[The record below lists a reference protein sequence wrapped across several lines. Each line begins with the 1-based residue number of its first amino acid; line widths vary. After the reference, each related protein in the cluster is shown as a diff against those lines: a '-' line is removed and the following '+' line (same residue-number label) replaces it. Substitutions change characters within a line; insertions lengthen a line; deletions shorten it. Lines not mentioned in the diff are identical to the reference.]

1 MLHTSP
7 HFRPDLPIPQLLG
20 QGLNTVVRTPGNNVH
35 TARITS
41 GSLENQWRILSKKLQ
56 DCYNTGKRDL
66 KYHRKRYAR
75 MDILLKSR
83 KPIANYIHERAQSTC
98 QLPVNDMECARER
111 GIGIIKKFSG
121 I

>member
-1 MLHTSP
+1 
-7 HFRPDLPIPQLLG
+7 
-20 QGLNTVVRTPGNNVH
+20 
-35 TARITS
+35 
-41 GSLENQWRILSKKLQ
+41 
-56 DCYNTGKRDL
+56 
-66 KYHRKRYAR
+66 

-83 KPIANYIHERAQSTC
+83 KPIANYIHERAQRTC